1 MAIVQSRSGGAIA
14 WRILKYALLGAG
26 VVIMVV
32 PFIDMF
38 LGALV
43 PGPGRGRLETGLVH
57 VGEHEASPA
66 RGEAQGD
73 GPAEAAGGTGH
84 DRTRARGELHAPVIP
99 LRGRKGGA

>member
-38 LGALV
+38 LGALL
-43 PGPGRGRLETGLVH
+43 PGAFTRQHLE
-57 VGEHEASPA
+57 
-66 RGEAQGD
+66 RGE
-73 GPAEAAGGTGH
+73 T
-84 DRTRARGELHAPVIP
+84 
-99 LRGRKGGA
+99 